1 MTRARTALVL
11 VDLQRWIVD
20 MPWQPTRGDVVSD
33 VCGRLREH
41 FASTGSATVVLVRY
55 VRADGADGGVDAAP
69 NRLVPGLE
77 PRTGE
82 HLVTKNGLD
91 AFEGTDLHDRLL
103 REGVTQVVI
112 AGLSTAHGVAATA
125 ATALR
130 LGYEVVVVSDA
141 TASVDEAQHREALD
155 RLTALGARTGPV
167 ADLVAAKVG
176 GS

>member
-1 MTRARTALVL
+1 MTRAHTALVL

-20 MPWQPTRGDVVSD
+20 MPWQPAGGDVVSD
-33 VCGRLREH
+33 ACERLREH
-41 FASTGSATVVLVRY
+41 FASTGSSTVVLVRY

-69 NRLVPGLE
+69 NQLVPGLE
-77 PRTGE
+77 PRAGE
-82 HLVTKNGLD
+82 SLVTKHGLD
-91 AFEGTDLHDRLL
+91 AFEGTDLHDRLSG
-103 REGVTQVVI
+103 EGVTQVVI

-155 RLTALGARTGPV
+155 RLTALGARTGLV
-167 ADLVAAKVG
+167 SDFVAATVG